1 MKNKLES
8 LWKLLSQLGGDNTED
23 FLAKLETIRAK
34 FKQVKNRLSVKEYQP
49 KIYKLLTEHEVW
61 IH

>member
-23 FLAKLETIRAK
+23 LLAKLETIRAK
-34 FKQVKNRLSVKEYQP
+34 FKQVKNRLSVEEYQP
-49 KIYKLLTEHEVW
+49 KNISY
-61 IH
+61 